1 MYLFFC
7 RVCHMFRKD
16 SFSSRGEISWR
27 SFLLFFSRVSHR
39 CSICVFFFL
48 IEHLRNVE
56 STRQFIYIFIKD
68 HSWCSLFNVNVKL
81 GYKEVS
87 RSLIL
92 RQIARFHFC
101 SVKFAERSNF
111 VSSLGE
117 LVISSR

>member
-1 MYLFFC
+1 
-7 RVCHMFRKD
+7 MFRKD
-16 SFSSRGEISWR
+16 SFAEKSLGEVFFCFSRA
-27 SFLLFFSRVSHR
+27 FLIVAPSVFFS
-39 CSICVFFFL
+39 FL

-111 VSSLGE
+111 VSSLEE

>member
-1 MYLFFC
+1 
-7 RVCHMFRKD
+7 MFRKD
-16 SFSSRGEISWR
+16 SFAEKSLGEV
-27 SFLLFFSRVSHR
+27 SFCFSRA
-39 CSICVFFFL
+39 FL
-48 IEHLRNVE
+48 IVAPSVL
-56 STRQFIYIFIKD
+56 FIYIFIKD

-117 LVISSR
+117 LVFVTIKKPLEIM